1 MHLQPAASAGTG
13 ALTRR
18 RRATEVTSSRSIIEE
33 MPLCRGR
40 FRGVLGAG
48 LGDIDDARGIDDV
61 ESVLEAA
68 MGISTSLVAG
78 WEYEEEEDGGI
89 VLDALLSVA
98 IAIDA

>member
-18 RRATEVTSSRSIIEE
+18 RRATEVMSSRSIIEE

-48 LGDIDDARGIDDV
+48 LGDIDDARGIEDV
-61 ESVLEAA
+61 ASVLEAA
-68 MGISTSLVAG
+68 MGISPSLVAG
-78 WEYEEEEDGGI
+78 WECEEGEDGGI